1 MSGLEVASIVI
12 GTLPLVISALEHYAK
27 GVNTAKRYWRFKTE
41 LRSLIL
47 QISTER
53 GIFVNTLEQLLTGI
67 VRTEHMAEL
76 ISDSQSDTWRTS
88 DVDKKLRDRLRDAYD
103 IYLDNMKGMEAS
115 LKMIG
120 EKLALD
126 HNGKVSSPV
135 LWHPNLFYASQEQC
149 TQCNIC
155 YNSKYAAQSYA
166 TWLPRFEEACNTD
179 LYSHNFPIQVYSNK
193 SSSDSNSASP
203 KPNILINCKSSRI
216 TIKL

>member
-1 MSGLEVASIVI
+1 MSGLEVAGVVI
-12 GTLPLVISALEHYAK
+12 GALPLVISALEHYAK

-103 IYLDNMKGMEAS
+103 VYLDNMKGMEVA

-126 HNGKVSSPV
+126 PNGKVSSPV
-135 LWHPNLFYASQEQC
+135 LWQRNLFCAPQEHC
-149 TQCNIC
+149 LQCNVC
-155 YNSKYAAQSYA
+155 YSSKYTAQSYA
-166 TWLPRFEEACNTD
+166 TWLPRFEEARNTD
-179 LYSHNFPIQVYSNK
+179 LYSRNFPIQVYSNK
-193 SSSDSNSASP
+193 SSSDSNSASV
-203 KPNILINCKSSRI
+203 KPNILISCKS
-216 TIKL
+216 

>member
-88 DVDKKLRDRLRDAYD
+88 DVDK
-103 IYLDNMKGMEAS
+103 
-115 LKMIG
+115 
-120 EKLALD
+120 
-126 HNGKVSSPV
+126 
-135 LWHPNLFYASQEQC
+135 
-149 TQCNIC
+149 
-155 YNSKYAAQSYA
+155 
-166 TWLPRFEEACNTD
+166 
-179 LYSHNFPIQVYSNK
+179 
-193 SSSDSNSASP
+193 
-203 KPNILINCKSSRI
+203 
-216 TIKL
+216 